1 MIFSLKS
8 NRVPLIRFIGE
19 ISYKEPWKHFTRK
32 ADEYIIYI
40 IKKGIL
46 YIEEDG
52 IQYTLKKNDFFLFE
66 PGRIH
71 SGYKASV
78 CDYVYIHFTYDELKP
93 LHIENEKDFCDELQI
108 RRYQAFT
115 SNCLLNSY
123 PNDSTCYIEKHYN
136 LSNYNYYL
144 VLLRETIDNYGIH
157 HENYKELVS
166 CELLIMLINISRDI
180 TTSRI
185 ESQKGND
192 KPFTIARDIL
202 NFLNAEYPNKLSS
215 TNISDKFEGNFDYLN
230 RCFKRLTGHTIFSY
244 LNLIRINK
252 AKEMI
257 MATHMHFN
265 EISYLVGID
274 NPYYFSRL
282 FKKIVGKTPSQY
294 SSTYNE
300 ASH

>member
-1 MIFSLKS
+1 
-8 NRVPLIRFIGE
+8 
-19 ISYKEPWKHFTRK
+19 
-32 ADEYIIYI
+32 
-40 IKKGIL
+40 
-46 YIEEDG
+46 
-52 IQYTLKKNDFFLFE
+52 
-66 PGRIH
+66 
-71 SGYKASV
+71 
-78 CDYVYIHFTYDELKP
+78 
-93 LHIENEKDFCDELQI
+93 
-108 RRYQAFT
+108 
-115 SNCLLNSY
+115 
-123 PNDSTCYIEKHYN
+123 
-136 LSNYNYYL
+136 
-144 VLLRETIDNYGIH
+144 
-157 HENYKELVS
+157 
-166 CELLIMLINISRDI
+166 MLINISRDI